1 MHATFAFM
9 QGSTNMQQSNGL
21 QQRVDSQT
29 AAPGPGS
36 AAAAAA
42 ATGVNIVPP
51 KKKLDAAVIYHDIF
65 NLASILAL
73 VVLNLNFMANGNAFW
88 VLWWA
93 TMGYFVVDIVWVVLV
108 PHSVKGVEAIMLHHV
123 VTTVLVF
130 VPLYYPEYQH
140 LMGINSE
147 WYCLPEDARLHSH
160 QQCQW
165 QAQSGGY
172 EAQAYTQQPALC
184 GVHICQECASDRLQ
198 VLRQGTAPCT
208 PTLSHVLDS
217 VTCMCHAQ

>member
-1 MHATFAFM
+1 MHVTFAFM
-9 QGSTNMQQSNGL
+9 QDSTNMQQSNGL

-147 WYCLPEDARLHSH
+147 CCCLPEDARLPSH
-160 QQCQW
+160 QHCQ
-165 QAQSGGY
+165 SSGY
-172 EAQAYTQQPALC
+172 EAQDYTQQPVLRSA
-184 GVHICQECASDRLQ
+184 HICKECASDRLQ
-198 VLRQGTAPCT
+198 VLRQGTAHPR
-208 PTLSHVLDS
+208 PMFLI
-217 VTCMCHAQ
+217 Q